1 MKTRYII
8 YSMLVIG
15 LVALI
20 GYRIHKNKEE
30 GAGGGKG
37 KGGGKQG
44 NAPVRVYGTVVKTG
58 TFANTLSL
66 SGTLEANEEIKVT
79 AEVSGIV
86 RSINFQEGST
96 VSKGQVLLRID
107 DSELRA
113 QLSQATTKQALAA
126 QTEHRAKLL
135 LQKEAISQEEYDTA
149 LADLKSQ
156 QAQTQLIQAQIA
168 KTIIRAPFSGRI
180 GLRTISVGDYVTPAT
195 VIANLVSIN
204 PLKVQL
210 AVPEKYADRLK
221 VGSALSFTVNGSTEK
236 HTATIYALEPA
247 IDANTRTLKLRAK
260 VPNPDGKLLPGSFAK
275 ISLPLAIVKNAIL
288 IPSEAV
294 IPVLNGKQV
303 YVSKNGKA
311 EQVLIETS
319 ERTDKDVLVT
329 SGLHVGDT
337 VLTSGIMAL
346 KVDMPVKVEL
356 KGR

>member
-8 YSMLVIG
+8 YSVLIIG
-15 LVALI
+15 LIALI
-20 GYRIHKNKEE
+20 GYRIHKNNEE
-30 GAGGGKG
+30 STGGGKR
-37 KGGGKQG
+37 KDAGKQG
-44 NAPVRVYGTVVKTG
+44 SAAKRVYGTVVKTG
-58 TFANTLSL
+58 TFANTLAL
-66 SGTLEANEEIKVT
+66 SGTLEANEEIQVT

-156 QAQTQLIQAQIA
+156 QAQTQLIEAQIA
-168 KTIIRAPFSGRI
+168 KTIIRAPFGGRI
-180 GLRTISVGDYVTPAT
+180 GLRTISVGDYVTSAT
-195 VIANLVSIN
+195 VIANLVSTN

-210 AVPEKYADRLK
+210 SVPEKYAGRLK
-221 VGSALSFTVNGSTEK
+221 VNSHLSFTINGSPDK

-260 VPNPDGKLLPGSFAK
+260 VPNPDGKLLPGSFAQ
-275 ISLPLAIVKNAIL
+275 ITLPLATVQNAIL

-303 YVSKNGKA
+303 FVSKNGKA
-311 EQVLIETS
+311 TQVLIETS

-356 KGR
+356 KKR